1 MGTGFLA
8 LRVEHNKR
16 LLGGAGGGWLSIKAC
31 GDIGNRREGHREGLG
46 GP

>member
-1 MGTGFLA
+1 MGTGFRA

-16 LLGGAGGGWLSIKAC
+16 LLSGAGWGVSIKAC
-31 GDIGNRREGHREGLG
+31 GDVGNRREGHREGLG